1 MSDKQDDD
9 SVGKKTPPSGKVVV
23 TYSAE
28 PKNIGGIPPEILPST
43 PTKVVSNPIDSAG
56 NPAKKIT
63 TQAPLSPPKSRLH
76 EKLPDEITP
85 MGYTPPSPAHM
96 AMQSETRK
104 PKEDPATHFHETPPP
119 PPPAG
124 TPPSPPPPPSLGGGS
139 SASSMA
145 LFLSLMTM
153 IAVLA
158 LVFYTYVSQKNISAL
173 QSQSRDEQ
181 ASVQTLLTKAKQSLA
196 QVETLQQ
203 ENQAQQ
209 KTFHALKTDLQ
220 NAQARLVNLS
230 GSKNWVMSEVNYL
243 IFMANERLRIAR
255 DIPTAITQLQA
266 AQEKVTMLGDPAL
279 WGLKEA
285 LAKDIAKLTT
295 QPRVN
300 KQALWEQ
307 LNALKPLME
316 KLSFISL
323 QNQESH
329 PSKATQPVID
339 ESLPAWRK
347 GLWRSWYEFKSLIR
361 ITKEANNPIPEA
373 LSLQEKAEILR
384 TMQLMS
390 EQAQWAVLEGDSKIY
405 LSSLQSLE
413 KWAQTYFAKDPSQQ
427 VLLENIQQLKTQTVD
442 SPLADIA
449 ASLKALSS
457 IR

>member
-1 MSDKQDDD
+1 MSDTRDDD
-9 SVGKKTPPSGKVVV
+9 SVGKKNPASGKVVV
-23 TYSAE
+23 TYTAE
-28 PKNIGGIPPEILPST
+28 PKNIGDIPPEILPST

-56 NPAKKIT
+56 NPAKKVT
-63 TQAPLSPPKSRLH
+63 SEAPASPPKSRLH
-76 EKLPDEITP
+76 AKIPDEITP
-85 MGYTPPSPAHM
+85 MNYSSPPPAQM
-96 AMQSETRK
+96 AMQSEAGSQ
-104 PKEDPATHFHETPPP
+104 KEAPSSRFHESPPPPP

-124 TPPSPPPPPSLGGGS
+124 PPPSPPPSFSAGS
-139 SASSMA
+139 AASSTA

-153 IAVLA
+153 IAVVA

-181 ASVQTLLTKAKQSLA
+181 ASVQSLLTKAKQSLA

-300 KQALWEQ
+300 KQIIWEQ

-316 KLSFISL
+316 KMSFTSLENQIS
-323 QNQESH
+323 
-329 PSKATQPVID
+329 PSSRATQPTID

-361 ITKEANNPIPEA
+361 ITKEADNPIPEA

-405 LSSLQSLE
+405 HSSLQSLE
-413 KWAQTYFAKDPSQQ
+413 KWVQTYFAKGPEQR